1 MEDLLETL
9 LGSFAVAFLIFIAAT
24 IGGTLL
30 WALYPHIHALFPTAA
45 SSGVITPVLGW
56 WDSVCI
62 VWIFNLILPSAKA
75 SVKKG

>member
-1 MEDLLETL
+1 MENFLETL
-9 LGSFAVAFLIFIAAT
+9 GGSILVAFFIFIAAT

-45 SSGVITPVLGW
+45 SNGAIAPALGW

-62 VWIFNLILPSAKA
+62 VWIFNLIMPSAKA
-75 SVKKG
+75 SVKKD